1 MTRSLQAPLTLSN
14 ATSPPPPQE
23 RLYFVNAPVDWLAMG
38 GLSILCWLL
47 LRGVHSGER
56 SDLVISLGV
65 QLAWFVNW
73 PHFAAT
79 NYRLYQSP
87 AHIAQYPKTAKLL
100 PWLIIA
106 GIGFALWSPEG
117 FAPWWVKV
125 FLIWSPYH
133 FSGQTFGMTMLYA
146 RRSGWQVGPWLRRG
160 MKAFIYG
167 TFLIGTLG
175 AETWEG
181 GGQWYGVAYPSLGL
195 PAWTVQAAT
204 WLMYGGLALVV
215 LSFGAQIRASR
226 RGPALIILLPATAQ
240 YVWFV
245 TGSSWASFAE
255 FVPLFHSLQYLL
267 VAWSMQLQQ
276 GHLERGEAGAVYVRS
291 STLRWLSVNF
301 AGGAAL
307 FFVIPHLVSAAM
319 GTSLFFATA
328 AVIAGVQLHHF
339 IVDGVIWKLR
349 RQTVR
354 SPLMGTL
361 ADVMAGRQYDQTPPV
376 Q

>member
-1 MTRSLQAPLTLSN
+1 
-14 ATSPPPPQE
+14 
-23 RLYFVNAPVDWLAMG
+23 MG

-47 LRGVHSGER
+47 LRGVHTGER

-87 AHIAQYPKTAKLL
+87 DHIAQYPKTAKLL
-100 PWLIIA
+100 PFLIVA
-106 GIGFALWSPEG
+106 GVAFALLSPDG

-146 RRSGWQVGPWLRRG
+146 RRSGWRVDPWLRRG
-160 MKAFIYG
+160 LQAFIYG
-167 TFLIGTLG
+167 TFLIGTVG

-181 GGQWYGVAYPSLGL
+181 GSEWYGVEYPSLNL
-195 PAWTVQAAT
+195 PAWTVEAVT

-215 LSFGAQIRASR
+215 LRLGAQIWASR
-226 RGPALIILLPATAQ
+226 RFPPLIILLPATAQ

-245 TGSSWASFAE
+245 GGSGWASFAE

-267 VAWSMQLQQ
+267 VAWSMHLLD
-276 GHLERGEAGAVYVRS
+276 GHLKSGERGVDYVKT
-291 STLRWLSVNF
+291 STMRWAAINF

-307 FFVIPHLVSAAM
+307 FFVIPHLVAAAM
-319 GTSLFFATA
+319 GTTLFFATA

-339 IVDGVIWKLR
+339 VVDGVIWKLR

-354 SPLMGTL
+354 SPLMGTFD
-361 ADVMAGRQYDQTPPV
+361 DVLHGEQHELRAAV